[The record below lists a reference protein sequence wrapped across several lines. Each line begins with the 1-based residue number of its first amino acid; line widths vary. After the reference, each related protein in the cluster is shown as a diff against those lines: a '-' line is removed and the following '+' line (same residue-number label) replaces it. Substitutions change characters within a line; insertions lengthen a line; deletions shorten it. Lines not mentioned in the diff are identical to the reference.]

1 MVRSTVHLIYLHPA
15 VRADPLWP
23 PTSGRRVDIS
33 LKALT
38 NCRLGMRT
46 IPFEL
51 VGIDGDQNEANYANS
66 PEKLPRIH
74 EDKYAMSE

>member
-1 MVRSTVHLIYLHPA
+1 M
-15 VRADPLWP
+15 
-23 PTSGRRVDIS
+23 DIS